1 MSNFSI
7 KNNNARIRERKKKR
21 HINLIKLKNSRIQNC
36 INNIDIN
43 TLEYQVYDGLND
55 IDKKKLYLRNNPNC
69 YKKNNPTISNKIQY
83 VKEKINTSMYSQNRY
98 KPIINNKEKVVN
110 NKEKVVNNKEKV
122 DNINTGKYKITYAEI
137 VLQNIK
143 YKKLNKELDKEIRMQ
158 VLINKINNFYKNRTY
173 YNIENITINNVDNI
187 NYCIIS

>member
-21 HINLIKLKNSRIQNC
+21 HINLIKLKNSRIQNS

-55 IDKKKLYLRNNPNC
+55 IDKKKLYIRNNPNC

-83 VKEKINTSMYSQNRY
+83 VKEKNKYIN
-98 KPIINNKEKVVN
+98 
-110 NKEKVVNNKEKV
+110 
-122 DNINTGKYKITYAEI
+122 
-137 VLQNIK
+137 VLTKSI
-143 YKKLNKELDKEIRMQ
+143 
-158 VLINKINNFYKNRTY
+158 
-173 YNIENITINNVDNI
+173 
-187 NYCIIS
+187 